1 MNAGGEGAERG
12 SMAVETV
19 MLAPVFL
26 LFLMFLAGAGVLVE
40 SQGRVNGAA
49 RDAARAASVQR
60 TFDEAE
66 GAAEAIATGT
76 LTGPCG
82 SPQVSLDGSRWQEGG
97 RVEAVVTCRLDLG
110 FLGFGATKELTGT
123 AVVPLEQFRRVER

>member
-1 MNAGGEGAERG
+1 MNERG

-60 TFDEAE
+60 SLDEAE
-66 GAAEAIATGT
+66 AAAEAIATGV
-76 LTGPCG
+76 LKEPCR
-82 SPQVSLDGSRWQEGG
+82 SSSVSLDGSEWEQGG
-97 RVEAVVTCRLDLG
+97 QVQAEVTCELDLS
-110 FLGFGATKELTGT
+110 FLGFGGTKQLMGT
-123 AVVPLEQFRRVER
+123 AVVPLEQFRRIE

>member
-1 MNAGGEGAERG
+1 MNERG

-26 LFLMFLAGAGVLVE
+26 LFLMFLAGAGVVVE

-60 TFDEAE
+60 TQDEAE
-66 GAAEAIATGT
+66 GAAETITTDVLKGR
-76 LTGPCG
+76 CQ
-82 SPQVSLDGSRWQEGG
+82 SSDVSLDESEWEQGG
-97 RVEAVVTCRLDLG
+97 QVHAEVTCELDLG
-110 FLGFGATKELTGT
+110 FLGFGGTQRLTGT
-123 AVVPLEQFRRVER
+123 AVVPLEQFRRIE

>member
-1 MNAGGEGAERG
+1 MTREHERG

-66 GAAEAIATGT
+66 AAAEAIAGSA

-82 SPQVSLDGSRWQEGG
+82 SPSVSLDGSEWEQGG
-97 RVEAVVTCRLDLG
+97 RVEAEVTCELDLG
-110 FLGFGATKELTGT
+110 FLGFGGSKQLTGT
-123 AVVPLEQFRRVER
+123 AVVPLEQFRRVEE